1 MYAIDKI
8 EGNLIIAENI
18 ETREKI
24 EVDIKNFSFCPKE
37 GIIFSIENE
46 KIIERKDLEQKRR
59 QMIREKMERLKRH
72 E

>member
-18 ETREKI
+18 KTKEKLEIELENFPFRPREGMIFTIEDEKI
-24 EVDIKNFSFCPKE
+24 V
-37 GIIFSIENE
+37 
-46 KIIERKDLEQKRR
+46 ERKDLEQKRR
-59 QMIREKMERLKRH
+59 QQIREKMERLKKH

>member
-18 ETREKI
+18 ETREKLEI
-24 EVDIKNFSFCPKE
+24 DMKKFSFRPKE
-37 GIIFSIENE
+37 GMIFSIENE

>member
-24 EVDIKNFSFCPKE
+24 EVDIKNFSFCTKE
-37 GIIFSIENE
+37 GIIFLGGN
-46 KIIERKDLEQKRR
+46 
-59 QMIREKMERLKRH
+59 
-72 E
+72 